1 MKCIT
6 MPGGDLRYLRLGAG
20 RTVVLLHTLRTQ
32 LEYFLPLVR
41 ELGDEFDVVV
51 PDLPGHGQSAAPTVE
66 YTAEYFTDTI
76 EQPPVWKTCSWP
88 ANLSAL
94 QLRSRLPA
102 GGTLAWPASSRST
115 ASYSTPLARFI
126 GAFMIALSLL
136 VIQIARHRVEVLY
149 LTALLVRVV
158 LAGTAVWLYTE
169 TRDLLFLSI
178 SGIVGLGMVFTALG
192 LIADRSIRS
201 TSVRSGI

>member
-1 MKCIT
+1 MRWTRVSFFYLIT
-6 MPGGDLRYLRLGAG
+6 YLSLGGIG
-20 RTVVLLHTLRTQ
+20 LL
-32 LEYFLPLVR
+32 
-41 ELGDEFDVVV
+41 
-51 PDLPGHGQSAAPTVE
+51 AAPDF
-66 YTAEYFTDTI
+66 AMH
-76 EQPPVWKTCSWP
+76 
-88 ANLSAL
+88 LL
-94 QLRSRLPA
+94 
-102 GGTLAWPASSRST
+102 GST
-115 ASYSTPLARFI
+115 AGYSTPLARFI

-158 LAGTAVWLYTE
+158 LVGTVMWLYTE

-192 LIADRSIRS
+192 LIADRSMRS